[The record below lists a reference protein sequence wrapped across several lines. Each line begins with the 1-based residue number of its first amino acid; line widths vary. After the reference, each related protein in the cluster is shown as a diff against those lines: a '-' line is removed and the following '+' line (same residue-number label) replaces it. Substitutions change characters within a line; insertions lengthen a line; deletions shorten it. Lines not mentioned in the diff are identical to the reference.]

1 MDPSYFPLR
10 ILHSAQGC
18 WPGSLFTCFQ
28 IQGGKVNIKQTCAL
42 LMWLKDAIRSGG
54 GVVPLRLVCLSL
66 ALMCRPVTSHSNLQS
81 RPNPK
86 AAASLELAP
95 RLGLY
100 VFFFC
105 VCVGPLLRVVFMQVS
120 LFFWNTSFDQSY
132 LLANRKKIR
141 DLFWFWG
148 KRISPMVVGFLL
160 LYPLQLLFW
169 ELSSYLLVSK
179 SWSSNTSY
187 SFFSDLAL

>member
-1 MDPSYFPLR
+1 MDHSYFPLR

-54 GVVPLRLVCLSL
+54 GAVPLRLVCLSL

-95 RLGLY
+95 RLGLCC
-100 VFFFC
+100 FFLC
-105 VCVGPLLRVVFMQVS
+105 VLNPFSM
-120 LFFWNTSFDQSY
+120 
-132 LLANRKKIR
+132 
-141 DLFWFWG
+141 WFSC
-148 KRISPMVVGFLL
+148 KFL
-160 LYPLQLLFW
+160 
-169 ELSSYLLVSK
+169 
-179 SWSSNTSY
+179 Y
-187 SFFSDLAL
+187 SFEIHHLTRAIYCPTGRK